1 MNTKKESKKTNP
13 LLAIL
18 IPACIALLALAGFF
32 FMRAL
37 ERRAEQYYRK
47 QYLSFS
53 LDTEGLD
60 YGEST
65 ALLSN
70 PGGYFDL
77 CGYVL
82 SDDVAMD
89 DLQKKLSDD
98 IASSSDIH
106 MVLLEINLCRYRD
119 CDLSDDALRETDA
132 ILSAWGDA
140 GFQIILRFLYD
151 WDGKADESEP
161 DRITT
166 VESHMRSLAPTVN
179 SHADNIYCM
188 QGIFVGNFAE
198 MNGGHLMDW
207 DSMCELANCLDEVID
222 PGIFLSVRTPA
233 QRRLILSSEEIF
245 PAGSTLGTRLGLY
258 NDGMLGSETDY
269 GTYGV
274 TDRSEVSLGSGW
286 LRAQELDY
294 QDSLCRLVPN
304 GGEAVVDNP
313 YNDAPSAI
321 KDLGEMHVSYLSR
334 MHHAEVLEKWKNS
347 TVTTNDVWSGQDAY
361 TYIGAHLGARYRCA
375 GVQLSSY
382 DEETHTTELNVTW
395 CNTGFAPSYA
405 PVTLTLQILDAQG
418 SLVSQT
424 SYDSKELT
432 TICNGETTDI
442 SLSLALSAYS
452 EGTYRILLSCEAD
465 GESLEQA
472 SRLQTVSGAHQVAAF
487 TVDRTPNSI
496 PSSKEL
502 LHLYLSS
509 KKAALA
515 AR

>member
-1 MNTKKESKKTNP
+1 
-13 LLAIL
+13 
-18 IPACIALLALAGFF
+18 
-32 FMRAL
+32 
-37 ERRAEQYYRK
+37 
-47 QYLSFS
+47 
-53 LDTEGLD
+53 
-60 YGEST
+60 
-65 ALLSN
+65 
-70 PGGYFDL
+70 
-77 CGYVL
+77 
-82 SDDVAMD
+82 
-89 DLQKKLSDD
+89 
-98 IASSSDIH
+98 
-106 MVLLEINLCRYRD
+106 
-119 CDLSDDALRETDA
+119 
-132 ILSAWGDA
+132 
-140 GFQIILRFLYD
+140 
-151 WDGKADESEP
+151 
-161 DRITT
+161 
-166 VESHMRSLAPTVN
+166 
-179 SHADNIYCM
+179 
-188 QGIFVGNFAE
+188 
-198 MNGGHLMDW
+198 
-207 DSMCELANCLDEVID
+207 
-222 PGIFLSVRTPA
+222 
-233 QRRLILSSEEIF
+233 
-245 PAGSTLGTRLGLY
+245 
-258 NDGMLGSETDY
+258 
-269 GTYGV
+269 
-274 TDRSEVSLGSGW
+274 
-286 LRAQELDY
+286 
-294 QDSLCRLVPN
+294 
-304 GGEAVVDNP
+304 
-313 YNDAPSAI
+313 
-321 KDLGEMHVSYLSR
+321 
-334 MHHAEVLEKWKNS
+334 
-347 TVTTNDVWSGQDAY
+347 VTTNDVWSGQDAY